1 MKWMVRIMSLESGY
15 LKKYF
20 KGIIAKKLSAVETT
34 PKTSHQHEFNATVK
48 MKEIFGLD
56 DRKFKTDFLYIDDEQ
71 SFGATDYLTWYDA
84 RRNHPTRTE
93 YRLYYPSTTV
103 SEAASSGDSLFICV
117 KQDDT
122 ILCIISRQDASITS
136 QLYWLFDI
144 ESNNSGKFTQ
154 NADLQ
159 TDSGQLEFVVRTIL
173 TQIGIEYVETDNQD
187 LLTLI
192 LERFGGIF
200 PKTEL
205 FSNFARSLVSDVDP
219 IGDPDSTLTKW
230 FDMEEK
236 LFFLLEQHTIRERLK
251 KGFFNDNDVD
261 VDGFIKFS
269 LSVQNRRKS
278 RAGLSLEN
286 HISALLDANGIAYT
300 HTPVTENR
308 SKPDF
313 LFPDI
318 ICYRDN
324 MFPADNLMM
333 LGAKSTCKD
342 RWRQVL
348 AEADRIKRK
357 HLLTLEAAISSYQT
371 DEMADKN
378 LQLVVPRS
386 IHKTYTEKQQAWL
399 FSVADFLDEVRQN
412 QILTAYASLLKY
424 NG

>member
-1 MKWMVRIMSLESGY
+1 MSLENGY
-15 LKKYF
+15 LKRYF

-34 PKTSHQHEFNATVK
+34 PRTSNQHEFNATVK

-71 SFGATDYLTWYDA
+71 SFGASDFLTWYDA

-103 SEAASSGDSLFICV
+103 SDAAASGDSLFICV

-122 ILCIISRQDASITS
+122 ILCIISSQNATITS

-144 ESNNSGKFTQ
+144 ESNDSGRFTQ
-154 NADLQ
+154 NAELQ
-159 TDSGQLEFVVRTIL
+159 TDSGQLEFVARTIL
-173 TQIGIEYVETDNQD
+173 AQIGIEYVETDDQD
-187 LLTLI
+187 LLSVL
-192 LERFGGIF
+192 LERFGGAF

-205 FSNFARSLVSDVDP
+205 FSSYARSLVLDVDP
-219 IGDPDSTLTKW
+219 IGDPDRTLIKW

-251 KGFFNDNDVD
+251 IGFYNGDDVD
-261 VDGFIKFS
+261 VDGFVKFS

-286 HISALLDANGIAYT
+286 HICALLDANGIAYS

-318 ICYRDN
+318 KCYKDST
-324 MFPADNLMM
+324 FPADNLLM

-348 AEADRIKRK
+348 AEADRIKKK
-357 HLLTLEAAISSYQT
+357 HLLTLEAAISTYQT
-371 DEMADKN
+371 EEMADKN
-378 LQLVVPRS
+378 LQLVIPLS
-386 IHKTYTEKQQAWL
+386 IQKTYTEKQQAWL
-399 FSVADFLDEVRQN
+399 YSVADFLDEVRQK
-412 QILTAYASLLKY
+412 QRLTAYASLLKS

>member
-1 MKWMVRIMSLESGY
+1 MSLESGY
-15 LKKYF
+15 LKNYF

-34 PKTSHQHEFNATVK
+34 PKTSNQHEFNATVK
-48 MKEIFGLD
+48 MKEIFGLE

-71 SFGATDYLTWYDA
+71 SFGATDFLTWYDA

-93 YRLYYPSTTV
+93 YRLYYPSTAV

-117 KQDDT
+117 KQDET
-122 ILCIISRQDASITS
+122 ILCIVSRQDASITS

-144 ESNNSGKFTQ
+144 ESSESGRFTQ
-154 NADLQ
+154 NAELQ
-159 TDSGQLEFVVRTIL
+159 TDSGQLEFVARTIL
-173 TQIGIEYVETDNQD
+173 TQIGIEYEEADDQD
-187 LLTLI
+187 LLPLL
-192 LERFGGIF
+192 LERFNGVF
-200 PKTEL
+200 PRTEL
-205 FSNFARSLVSDVDP
+205 FSNYARSLVADVDP
-219 IGDPDSTLTKW
+219 IGDPDRTLTKW

-251 KGFFNDNDVD
+251 TGFYNGEDVD
-261 VDGFIKFS
+261 VDGFVKFS

-286 HISALLDANGIAYT
+286 HICALLDANGIAYS

-318 ICYRDN
+318 SCYRDDL
-324 MFPADNLMM
+324 FPADNLMM

-348 AEADRIKRK
+348 AEADRIERK
-357 HLLTLEAAISSYQT
+357 HLLTLEAAISTFQT

-378 LQLVVPRS
+378 LQLVIPLS

-399 FSVADFLDEVRQN
+399 FSVADFLHEVRRN
-412 QILTAYASLLKY
+412 QRLTVYASMLK
-424 NG
+424 G

>member
-1 MKWMVRIMSLESGY
+1 MSLESGY
-15 LKKYF
+15 LKRYF

-34 PKTSHQHEFNATVK
+34 PKTSNQHEFNATVK

-71 SFGATDYLTWYDA
+71 SFGATDFLTWYDA

-93 YRLYYPSTTV
+93 YRLYYPSTAV
-103 SEAASSGDSLFICV
+103 SAAASSGDSLFICV
-117 KQDDT
+117 KQDET
-122 ILCIISRQDASITS
+122 ILCIVSRQDASITS

-144 ESNNSGKFTQ
+144 ESSDSGRFTQ
-154 NADLQ
+154 NAELQ
-159 TDSGQLEFVVRTIL
+159 TDSGQLEFVARTIL
-173 TQIGIEYVETDNQD
+173 TQIGIEYEEKDNQD
-187 LLTLI
+187 LLPLL

-200 PKTEL
+200 PRTEL
-205 FSNFARSLVSDVDP
+205 FSNYARSLVMDVDP
-219 IGDPDSTLTKW
+219 IDDPDRTLTKW

-251 KGFFNDNDVD
+251 KGFYNGEDVD
-261 VDGFIKFS
+261 VDGFVKFS

-286 HISALLDANGIAYT
+286 HISALLDANGIAYS

-313 LFPDI
+313 LFPNI
-318 ICYRDN
+318 TCYQDN
-324 MFPADNLMM
+324 MFPAGNLIM

-348 AEADRIKRK
+348 AEADRIERK
-357 HLLTLEAAISSYQT
+357 HLLTLEAAISTFQT
-371 DEMADKN
+371 DEMTDKN
-378 LQLVVPRS
+378 LQLVIPLS
-386 IHKTYTEKQQAWL
+386 IHRTYTEKQQAWL
-399 FSVADFLDEVRQN
+399 YSVADFLHEVRRN
-412 QILTAYASLLKY
+412 QRLTAYASMLK
-424 NG
+424 G